1 MAARRAADNLA
12 RHVATNCTPPTAIIP
27 PGIRWPIV
35 VRRFSFPRCPF
46 GNKWLDVRLKR
57 FFCDGLDA
65 RYPIG

>member
-46 GNKWLDVRLKR
+46 GNKWL
-57 FFCDGLDA
+57 
-65 RYPIG
+65 